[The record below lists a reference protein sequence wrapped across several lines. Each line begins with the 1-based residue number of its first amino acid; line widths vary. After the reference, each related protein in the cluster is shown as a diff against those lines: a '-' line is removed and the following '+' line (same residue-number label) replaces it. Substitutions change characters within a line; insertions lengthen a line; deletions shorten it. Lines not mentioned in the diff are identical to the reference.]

1 MTARGDSGIITRPSR
16 HSVAQTVE
24 TLTAVLRAKGV
35 TLFAPVQGPAQSM
48 NVHSTQIT
56 ATTCSQDRTTA
67 SIYGNATIDG
77 AGSHFFRIDVTDAG
91 SGGSNDTYGIRL
103 DTGYMSGQHRLGGG
117 NITIH

>member
-1 MTARGDSGIITRPSR
+1 MTITDAGWIIANNNDRANFGGNAK
-16 HSVAQTVE
+16 VLADGTVQGQQQYQD
-24 TLTAVLRAKGV
+24 R
-35 TLFAPVQGPAQSM
+35 GPAQPM
-48 NVHSTQIT
+48 NVQSTVLT

-77 AGSHFFRIDVTDAG
+77 AGSPVFRIDVTDAR

-103 DTGYMSGQHRLGGG
+103 DTGYMSRQHRLGGG